1 MPPPSPRPPSGQHRA
16 GARPTPRNFSCARS
30 WPFKRGSRPPS
41 AADVAGLSGNRRY
54 RCLPRGRPLAA
65 LIGYERRHL
74 ERWLASREVAQDGP
88 THASRSGRPRARG
101 REEGKRWR
109 LPCER
114 PRRWASGV
122 PRAAASP
129 RGTPGGVVLPSNSR
143 FPSRREG
150 RRGRERAGPR
160 GAAGRRTGV
169 RLPHARVMPCLEE
182 LGLRARAALPRRLPA
197 ALSLL
202 FSPGPSP
209 RPRGPHL
216 KVPGS
221 EPGRSLE
228 RQSFPFV
235 RSGQRRPAVSRGCG
249 TAALPS
255 AGPVT
260 RCSSEVKA
268 LTVGRRPFSVP
279 KHTSYPAKPKEAVT

>member
-1 MPPPSPRPPSGQHRA
+1 MKLTSYLCVGFLFQSYEFCTLYKVLLSPHSKIKVKKNIKNQNNKTVKTKIRVRTSGKPLRAHLSTPGGEGHRTGRYSPTPRPPHEASPRRARFREGKGPRKGSEGSLPLGRCLLHAAAVPRPPSGQHRA

-114 PRRWASGV
+114 PKR
-122 PRAAASP
+122 
-129 RGTPGGVVLPSNSR
+129 
-143 FPSRREG
+143 
-150 RRGRERAGPR
+150 
-160 GAAGRRTGV
+160 
-169 RLPHARVMPCLEE
+169 
-182 LGLRARAALPRRLPA
+182 
-197 ALSLL
+197 
-202 FSPGPSP
+202 
-209 RPRGPHL
+209 
-216 KVPGS
+216 
-221 EPGRSLE
+221 
-228 RQSFPFV
+228 
-235 RSGQRRPAVSRGCG
+235 
-249 TAALPS
+249 
-255 AGPVT
+255 
-260 RCSSEVKA
+260 
-268 LTVGRRPFSVP
+268 
-279 KHTSYPAKPKEAVT
+279 